1 MPNKGCRHPTVGR
14 LPTVTAK
21 GCGYRIGALNQ
32 APKDTR
38 SAADKARDAAGIV
51 ASPAIS
57 RQTMRCVT

>member
-1 MPNKGCRHPTVGR
+1 
-14 LPTVTAK
+14 
-21 GCGYRIGALNQ
+21 LNQ

-51 ASPAIS
+51 ASPAIG